1 MANVAAATGSR
12 WEPWRRQ
19 IAECVLLPLLGA
31 TLPWPLAWRTLRSL
45 ANRSRFFGA
54 ETARA
59 QAVSVR
65 EGFAADPV
73 SWAAQHRLTR
83 LIDQI
88 DPGLSWT
95 RGDRWMDRH
104 LAVDG
109 DPLPLGPCIFVG
121 FHYGTGFWTL
131 RHLRRNGHRVS
142 FISAPVNAAQCPGQ
156 PLRYAFMRWRMR
168 RVAQAGGAPVIYVG
182 GSRDRIRDALR
193 GGVSV
198 LGMVDVPQPS
208 SSRVAVPFLGGEAW
222 FPDGLLRL
230 ADAEKVPL
238 IAYVASLDYRSGGR
252 RLRLTRLPA
261 GRKEALRTLGAML
274 EGAVRG
280 DPAAWH
286 LWGDWP
292 LFVKARTTHRSRR

>member
-1 MANVAAATGSR
+1 MTDIADAAGPRLA
-12 WEPWRRQ
+12 PWRRQ

-31 TLPWPLAWRTLRSL
+31 ALPWPLAWRALRAL
-45 ANRSRFFGA
+45 ANGGRLFGA

-59 QAVSVR
+59 QAVAIR
-65 EGFAADPV
+65 EGFAKDPV
-73 SWAAQHRLTR
+73 SWASRHRLTR
-83 LIDQI
+83 LIDQV
-88 DPGLSWT
+88 DPALSWT
-95 RGDRWMDRH
+95 RGDRWMSRR
-104 LAVDG
+104 LAVGG
-109 DPLPLGPCIFVG
+109 DPLPEGPCIFVG

-131 RHLRRNGHRVS
+131 RHLRVNRHRVS
-142 FISAPVNAAQCPGQ
+142 FVSAPVNAAQCPGQ

-168 RVAQAGGAPVIYVG
+168 RVADAGGAPVIYVG

-193 GGVSV
+193 SGVSV

-238 IAYVASLDYRSGGR
+238 VAYVASLDYRHGGR
-252 RLRLTRLPA
+252 RLQLTRLPA
-261 GRKEALRTLGAML
+261 GRRDALGALAAML
-274 EGAVRG
+274 ERAVCS

-286 LWGDWP
+286 LWGDWT
-292 LFVKARTTHRSRR
+292 LFVKARPAHRSRR